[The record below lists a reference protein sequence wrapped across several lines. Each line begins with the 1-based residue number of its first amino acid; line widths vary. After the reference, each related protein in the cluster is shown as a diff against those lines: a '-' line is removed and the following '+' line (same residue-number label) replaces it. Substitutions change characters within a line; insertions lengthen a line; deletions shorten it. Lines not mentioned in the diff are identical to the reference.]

1 MSAETTKINEVCEQN
16 EYEKINSKLDA
27 LKDKC
32 NQSVL
37 KKEEIMISNDISKF
51 WMDLVVKRNKEP
63 FPNEYFLLKN
73 WVLLNISLNIDDPS
87 EKNKLNAFNVAKELD
102 DLINAQEDLYLDWK
116 FNFRTVTREFGFFEK
131 RDKTQKQITPYSNID
146 RENSQRERIQQI
158 REKNNEVEEYFR
170 FLKIFRDQLW
180 LESTFNPELEWD
192 LKKDENWNF
201 VKDENWKNIKEFMP
215 LWVERY
221 DSKQILEADQK

>member
-73 WVLLNISLNIDDPS
+73 WVLLNIPLNID
-87 EKNKLNAFNVAKELD
+87 NVFNEAHKLD

-116 FNFRTVTREFGFFEK
+116 FNFRTVTREYWFFEK
-131 RDKTQKQITPYSNID
+131 WDKKDEDKTPYSNID

>member
-1 MSAETTKINEVCEQN
+1 MSAETTKNHEVCEQN
-16 EYEKINSKLDA
+16 EYEKINSKLDT
-27 LKDKC
+27 LEDKC

-73 WVLLNISLNIDDPS
+73 WVLLNIPLNIDKVFD
-87 EKNKLNAFNVAKELD
+87 EAHKLD

-116 FNFRTVTREFGFFEK
+116 FNFRTVTREYWFFEK
-131 RDKTQKQITPYSNID
+131 WDKKDEDKTPYSNID

>member
-1 MSAETTKINEVCEQN
+1 MSAETTKNHEICEQN
-16 EYEKINSKLDA
+16 EYEKINSKLDT
-27 LKDKC
+27 LEDKC

-37 KKEEIMISNDISKF
+37 KKEEIIISNDISKF

-73 WVLLNISLNIDDPS
+73 WVLLNIPLNIDKVFD
-87 EKNKLNAFNVAKELD
+87 EAHKLD

-116 FNFRTVTREFGFFEK
+116 FNFRTVTREYWFFEK
-131 RDKTQKQITPYSNID
+131 WDKKDEDKTPYSNID

-180 LESTFNPELEWD
+180 HESTFNPELEWD

-221 DSKQILEADQK
+221 DSKQILEADKK

>member
-27 LKDKC
+27 LEDKC

-73 WVLLNISLNIDDPS
+73 WILLNIPLNID
-87 EKNKLNAFNVAKELD
+87 NVFNEAHKLD

-116 FNFRTVTREFGFFEK
+116 FNFRTVTREYWFFEK
-131 RDKTQKQITPYSNID
+131 WDKKQEEITPYSNID

-158 REKNNEVEEYFR
+158 REKNNEAEEYFR

-192 LKKDENWNF
+192 LKKDENWKGIFN
-201 VKDENWKNIKEFMP
+201 
-215 LWVERY
+215 
-221 DSKQILEADQK
+221 